1 MSYDKRLSDKAI
13 NYLER
18 VKRTG
23 IENRQ
28 ELDELSRQAYSD
40 YREGIPSEKEYGSIY
55 AQVKMALSNTI
66 ATFTAYD
73 WSYVK
78 KKYKLNMPFLRLAYP
93 AKASAFSSNA
103 A

>member
-1 MSYDKRLSDKAI
+1 MSYDKRFSDEAI

-40 YREGIPSEKEYGSIY
+40 YREGILSEKEYGSIY
-55 AQVKMALSNTI
+55 ALLI
-66 ATFTAYD
+66 EY
-73 WSYVK
+73 
-78 KKYKLNMPFLRLAYP
+78 RYP
-93 AKASAFSSNA
+93 R
-103 A
+103 